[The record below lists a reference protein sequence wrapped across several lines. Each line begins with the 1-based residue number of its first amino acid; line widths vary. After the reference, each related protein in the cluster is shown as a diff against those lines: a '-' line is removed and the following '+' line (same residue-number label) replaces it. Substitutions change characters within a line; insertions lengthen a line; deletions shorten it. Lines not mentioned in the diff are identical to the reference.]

1 MITYYNL
8 LDTIKT
14 QLLEDPQCNSVTEG
28 SIYEI
33 DLAKQTIMPYAH
45 IQVNSASITERT
57 NIFNV
62 TVFCMDIVD
71 KSKEETTDK
80 FKKNDNTQDVLNTQF
95 AVATRLLELM
105 RRGDLRND
113 NFALA
118 DGSSPSLESFT
129 ERFENFYAGW
139 AATFDV
145 EVPNEMTICGT
156 VAPSS
161 CEDASYSIKDSAG
174 TVLYSGTIVSGGS
187 LTQAISNSA
196 VSNSDDSFTA
206 SILAQG
212 TLALGDIEISVRNS
226 AGTVIGTHQLPASVN
241 GTATALDATAVVQY
255 VNGTAISTTNIPS
268 GVSQVITVANPI
280 VCSDATVSNSDDSFS
295 TTVASGGNLEL
306 ADSTMNFNG
315 ASEGTFVSVKTTAV
329 TLKDETGSNLTPT
342 SKSLASNT
350 LALVVQ
356 NPLTVFTNMYTGK
369 AVSHGGVVESISC
382 IDTSDVFSAAPL
394 GKIQPSAYGTGKLIA
409 MKPLAGGFD
418 LDVVRNTT
426 AYRTNSS
433 NILESVA
440 ANVPRLDYDGV
451 TCPSVLVESQSTNLL
466 HYSQEFDNTYWKKNT
481 STVTANDA
489 VAPDGTTTAEK
500 LALGGVANARVF
512 RNSTV
517 TTSNTHVLS
526 IFMKGTAGEKV
537 TIEAG
542 SGANSVTLT
551 ADWVRYNVV
560 NTGGETSTN
569 VRVINRAANGDDAND
584 VFIWGI
590 QLEEAST
597 PSSYIVTTS
606 ASATRNADVL
616 SVTGLTGSSTVTET
630 FEDDSTNVISN
641 PSTYTMS
648 TGRIKKVT
656 RTV

>member
-8 LDTIKT
+8 LDTLKT

-28 SIYEI
+28 SIWEV
-33 DLAKQTIMPYAH
+33 DLSKQTIAPYAH
-45 IQVNSASITERT
+45 IQVNNASITERT
-57 NIFNV
+57 NIFNI

-71 KSKEETTDK
+71 KSKEATTDK
-80 FKKNDNTQDVLNTQF
+80 FKGNDNEQDVLNTQF
-95 AVATRLLELM
+95 AVATRILELM

-113 NFALA
+113 NFALLE
-118 DGSSPSLESFT
+118 GSTPSLESFT
-129 ERFENFYAGW
+129 ERFENFWAGW

-156 VAPSS
+156 VAPSA
-161 CEDASYSIKDSAG
+161 CEDASYNITDSAG
-174 TVLYSGTIVSGGS
+174 TTLYTGSIVSGGS
-187 LTQAISNSA
+187 LTQAI
-196 VSNSDDSFTA
+196 T
-206 SILAQG
+206 
-212 TLALGDIEISVRNS
+212 
-226 AGTVIGTHQLPASVN
+226 N
-241 GTATALDATAVVQY
+241 G
-255 VNGTAISTTNIPS
+255 
-268 GVSQVITVANPI
+268 
-280 VCSDATVSNSDDSFS
+280 TVSNSDDSLTS
-295 TTVASGGNLEL
+295 TILAQGTLEL
-306 ADSTMNFNG
+306 ADITITVRNSAGATVGTHNLPAAVSGTAVAPDGTVKNTDASYSLAVISGTTNGVIPDSDMTFNG
-315 ASEGTFVSVKTTAV
+315 ASEGTFVSAKTTAV

-356 NPLTVFTNMYTGK
+356 NPITVFTNMYTGK
-369 AVSHGGVVESISC
+369 AVSHGGAVESISC
-382 IDTSDVFSAAPL
+382 IDTSDIFTAAPL

-418 LDVVRNTT
+418 LDVVRSTT

-433 NILESVA
+433 NLLESVA

-451 TCPSVLVESQSTNLL
+451 TCPSILVEAQSTNLL
-466 HYSQEFDNTYWKKNT
+466 LYSQEFDNAWWKKNS
-481 STVTANDA
+481 STVTANAA

-500 LALGGVANARVF
+500 LALGGVNSARVF

-526 IFMKGTAGEKV
+526 IWMKGTAGEKV
-537 TIEAG
+537 SIEAG
-542 SGANSVTLT
+542 SGGNSVTLT
-551 ADWVRYNVV
+551 ADWVRYSVV

-569 VRVINRAANGDDAND
+569 CRVINRAADGDDAND
-584 VFIWGI
+584 VYIWGI

-597 PSSYIVTTS
+597 PSSYIVTG
-606 ASATRNADVL
+606 AANATRNADVL
-616 SVTGLTGSSTVTET
+616 SVTGLSGSSTVTET

>member
-80 FKKNDNTQDVLNTQF
+80 FKGNDNEQDVLNTQF

-156 VAPSS
+156 VAPSA
-161 CEDASYSIKDSAG
+161 CEDASYSITDSAG

-212 TLALGDIEISVRNS
+212 TLALGDIEITVRNS
-226 AGTVIGTHQLPASVN
+226 AGATVGTHSLPASVN
-241 GTATALDATAVVQY
+241 GTATAPDGTVRNTDGSYALEVVS
-255 VNGTAISTTNIPS
+255 GTSD
-268 GVSQVITVANPI
+268 GVI
-280 VCSDATVSNSDDSFS
+280 
-295 TTVASGGNLEL
+295 
-306 ADSTMNFNG
+306 ADSTMTFNG
-315 ASEGTFVSVKTTAV
+315 ASEGTFVSAKTTAV
-329 TLKDETGSNLTPT
+329 TLKDETGANLTPT

-369 AVSHGGVVESISC
+369 AVSHAGVVESISC

-409 MKPLAGGFD
+409 IKPLAGGFD

-433 NILESVA
+433 NLLESVA

-451 TCPSVLVESQSTNLL
+451 TCPSVLVEAQSTNLL

-512 RNSTV
+512 RNSTG

-551 ADWVRYNVV
+551 ADWVRYSVV

-616 SVTGLTGSSTVTET
+616 SVTGLSGSSTVTET

>member
-28 SIYEI
+28 SIWEI
-33 DLAKQTIMPYAH
+33 DLSKQTIMPYAH

-57 NIFNV
+57 NIFNI

-71 KSKEETTDK
+71 KSKEATTDK
-80 FKKNDNTQDVLNTQF
+80 FKGNDNEQDVLNTQF
-95 AVATRLLELM
+95 SVATRLLELM

-118 DGSSPSLESFT
+118 DGTSPSLEAFT
-129 ERFENFYAGW
+129 ERFENFFAGW

-161 CEDASYSIKDSAG
+161 CEDASYNITDSAG
-174 TVLYSGTIVSGGS
+174 TTLYTGSIVSGGS
-187 LTQAISNSA
+187 LTQAI
-196 VSNSDDSFTA
+196 T
-206 SILAQG
+206 
-212 TLALGDIEISVRNS
+212 
-226 AGTVIGTHQLPASVN
+226 N
-241 GTATALDATAVVQY
+241 G
-255 VNGTAISTTNIPS
+255 
-268 GVSQVITVANPI
+268 
-280 VCSDATVSNSDDSFS
+280 TVSNSDDSLTS
-295 TTVASGGNLEL
+295 TILAQGTLEL
-306 ADSTMNFNG
+306 ADITITVRNSAGATVGTHNLPAAVNGTAVAPDGTVRNSDGSYSLAVVSGTTDGVIADSTMNFNG
-315 ASEGTFVSVKTTAV
+315 ASEGTFVSAKTTSV
-329 TLKDETGSNLTPT
+329 TLKDETDANLTPT

-369 AVSHGGVVESISC
+369 AVSHSGQVESISC
-382 IDTSDVFSAAPL
+382 IDTSDVFAATPV
-394 GKIQPSAYGTGKLIA
+394 GKIQPSAYGVGKLIA

-418 LDVVRNTT
+418 LDVVRSTT

-433 NILESVA
+433 NLLESVA

-451 TCPSVLVESQSTNLL
+451 TCPSVLVEAQSTNLL
-466 HYSQEFDNTYWKKNT
+466 LYSQEFDNAWWKKNS

-500 LALGGVANARVF
+500 LALGGVNSARVF

-517 TTSNTHVLS
+517 TTSNTHVFS
-526 IFMKGTAGEKV
+526 IWMKGTAGEKV
-537 TIEAG
+537 SIEAG
-542 SGANSVTLT
+542 SGGSSVTLT
-551 ADWVRYNVV
+551 ANWVRYNVV

-569 VRVINRAANGDDAND
+569 CRVINRAADGDDAND
-584 VFIWGI
+584 VYIWGA
-590 QLEEAST
+590 QLEEAAT
-597 PSSYIVTTS
+597 PSSYIFTS
-606 ASATRNADVL
+606 SAQATRNADVL
-616 SVTGLTGSSTVTET
+616 SVTGLTGTSTVTET

-648 TGRIKKVT
+648 TGRIKKVI
-656 RTV
+656 RTT

>member
-28 SIYEI
+28 SIWEI
-33 DLAKQTIMPYAH
+33 DLSKQTIMPYAH
-45 IQVNSASITERT
+45 IQVNSVTVTDQT
-57 NIFNV
+57 NVINV

-71 KSKEETTDK
+71 KSKEPATDE
-80 FKKNDNTQDVLNTQF
+80 FKGNDNEQDVLNTQY

-118 DGSSPSLESFT
+118 DGSQPSLESFT

-145 EVPNEMTICGT
+145 EVPNDMTICGT
-156 VAPSS
+156 VAPSA
-161 CEDASYSIKDSAG
+161 CEDATYTITDSAG
-174 TVLYSGTIVSGGS
+174 TTLYNGTIVSGGS
-187 LTQAISNSA
+187 LTQAITNGT
-196 VSNSDDSFTA
+196 VSNSDDSFTGA
-206 SILAQG
+206 VLAQG
-212 TLALGDIEISVRNS
+212 ALELADVTISVRNT
-226 AGTVIGTHQLPASVN
+226 AGPTI
-241 GTATALDATAVVQY
+241 ATQVLAAAVDGY
-255 VNGTAISTTNIPS
+255 A
-268 GVSQVITVANPI
+268 VAP
-280 VCSDATVSNSDDSFS
+280 DATVRNTDGSYALEVVAG
-295 TTVASGGNLEL
+295 TTDGSIP
-306 ADSTMNFNG
+306 DSTMNFNG
-315 ASEGTFVSVKTTAV
+315 ASEGTFVSVKTTAI

-356 NPLTVFTNMYTGK
+356 NPLTVFTNMYIGK
-369 AVSHGGVVESISC
+369 AVSHGGAVESISC
-382 IDTSDVFSAAPL
+382 IDTSDIFTAAPL
-394 GKIQPSAYGTGKLIA
+394 AKIQPSAYGVGKLIA

-418 LDVVRNTT
+418 LDVVRSTT

-433 NILESVA
+433 NLLESVA

-451 TCPSVLVESQSTNLL
+451 TCPSVLVEAQSTNLL
-466 HYSQEFDNTYWKKNT
+466 LYSQEFDNAWWKKNS
-481 STVTANDA
+481 STVTANNA

-500 LALGGVANARVF
+500 LALGGVNSARVF

-517 TTSNTHVLS
+517 TTANTHVLS
-526 IFMKGTAGEKV
+526 VWMKGTAGEKV
-537 TIEAG
+537 SIEAG
-542 SGANSVTLT
+542 SGGNSVTLT
-551 ADWVRYNVV
+551 ADWVRYSVV

-569 VRVINRAANGDDAND
+569 CRIINRAADGDNAND
-584 VFIWGI
+584 VYIWGI

-597 PSSYIVTTS
+597 PSSYIVTG
-606 ASATRNADVL
+606 ASQATRNADVL
-616 SVTGLTGSSTVTET
+616 SVTGLTGNSTVTET
-630 FEDDSTNVISN
+630 FEDDSTNVITN

-648 TGRIKKVT
+648 TGRVKKVT

>member
-28 SIYEI
+28 SIWEI

-71 KSKEETTDK
+71 KSKEETTDE
-80 FKKNDNTQDVLNTQF
+80 FKGNDNTQDVLNTQF

-156 VAPSS
+156 VAPSA

-206 SILAQG
+206 SVLAQG
-212 TLALGDIEISVRNS
+212 TLELGNVEISIRNS
-226 AGTVIGTHQLPASVN
+226 AGAVIATQELPAAVN
-241 GTATALDATAVVQY
+241 GTATA
-255 VNGTAISTTNIPS
+255 P
-268 GVSQVITVANPI
+268 
-280 VCSDATVSNSDDSFS
+280 DATVKNSDASYS
-295 TTVASGGNLEL
+295 LAVVAGTTNGVI
-306 ADSTMNFNG
+306 ADSTMTFNG
-315 ASEGTFVSVKTTAV
+315 ASEGTFVSAKTTAV

-418 LDVVRNTT
+418 LDVVRSTT

-433 NILESVA
+433 NLLESVA

-451 TCPSVLVESQSTNLL
+451 TCPSVLVETQSTNLL
-466 HYSQEFDNTYWKKNT
+466 LYSQEFDNAYWKKNS

-500 LALGGVANARVF
+500 LALGGVNAARVF

-526 IFMKGTAGEKV
+526 IWMKGTAGEKV
-537 TIEAG
+537 SIEAG
-542 SGANSVTLT
+542 SGGSSVTLT

-569 VRVINRAANGDDAND
+569 VRVINRAADGDDAND

-597 PSSYIVTTS
+597 PSSYIVTGA

>member
-14 QLLEDPQCNSVTEG
+14 QLLEDPQCNFVSEG
-28 SIYEI
+28 SIWEI
-33 DLAKQTIMPYAH
+33 DLSKQTIMPYSH
-45 IQVNSASITERT
+45 IQVNNASITDNT

-71 KSKEETTDK
+71 KSKEATTDK
-80 FKKNDNTQDVLNTQF
+80 FKGNDNEQDVLNTQF

-113 NFALA
+113 NFSLLE
-118 DGSSPSLESFT
+118 GSSPTLEAFT

-161 CEDASYSIKDSAG
+161 CEDASYKITDSAG
-174 TVLYSGTIVSGGS
+174 TTLYTGSIVSGGS
-187 LTQAISNSA
+187 LTQAISNSS
-196 VSNSDDSFTA
+196 VSNSDDSLT
-206 SILAQG
+206 STILAQG
-212 TLALGDIEISVRNS
+212 SLELSDVTITVRNS
-226 AGTVIGTHQLPASVN
+226 AGATVGTHNLPAAVN
-241 GTATALDATAVVQY
+241 GTA
-255 VNGTAISTTNIPS
+255 
-268 GVSQVITVANPI
+268 VAP
-280 VCSDATVSNSDDSFS
+280 DATVRNTDGSYSLAVIAGTTDGVIVDSDM
-295 TTVASGGNLEL
+295 T
-306 ADSTMNFNG
+306 FNG
-315 ASEGTFVSVKTTAV
+315 ASAGSFVSVKTTAV

-342 SKSLASNT
+342 SSNLSSNT

-382 IDTSDVFSAAPL
+382 IDTSDIFTAAPV
-394 GKIQPSAYGTGKLIA
+394 GKIQPSAYGSGKLIA

-418 LDVVRNTT
+418 LDVVRSTT

-433 NILESVA
+433 NLLESVA

-451 TCPSVLVESQSTNLL
+451 TCPSVLVETQSTNLL
-466 HYSQEFDNTYWKKNT
+466 LYSQEFDNAWWKKNS
-481 STVTANDA
+481 STVTANAA

-500 LALGGVANARVF
+500 LALGGVNSARVF

-526 IFMKGTAGEKV
+526 IWMKGTAGEKV

-542 SGANSVTLT
+542 SGGNSVTLT

-569 VRVINRAANGDDAND
+569 VRVINRAADGDDAND

-597 PSSYIVTTS
+597 PSSYIVTG
-606 ASATRNADVL
+606 AAQATRNADIL

-648 TGRIKKVT
+648 TGRIKKVI

>member
-8 LDTIKT
+8 LDTLKT
-14 QLLEDPQCNSVTEG
+14 QLLEDPQCNAVTEG
-28 SIYEI
+28 SIWEI

-45 IQVNSASITERT
+45 IQVNSATVTERT
-57 NIFNV
+57 NIFNI

-71 KSKEETTDK
+71 KSKEPTTDK
-80 FKKNDNTQDVLNTQF
+80 FVGNDNEQDVLNTQF
-95 AVATRLLELM
+95 AVATRILELM

-118 DGSSPSLESFT
+118 DGSQPSLESFT

-156 VAPSS
+156 VSPSA
-161 CEDASYSIKDSAG
+161 CEDATYKITDSAG
-174 TVLYSGTIVSGGS
+174 ATLYTGSIVSGGS
-187 LTQAISNSA
+187 LTQAISNGT
-196 VSNSDDSFTA
+196 VSNSDNSFT
-206 SILAQG
+206 STILAQG

-226 AGTVIGTHQLPASVN
+226 AGAVVGTNTLPAAVN
-241 GTATALDATAVVQY
+241 GTATAPDGTVRNTDASFSLAVVS
-255 VNGTAISTTNIPS
+255 GTDDNI
-268 GVSQVITVANPI
+268 I
-280 VCSDATVSNSDDSFS
+280 
-295 TTVASGGNLEL
+295 
-306 ADSTMNFNG
+306 ADSTMTFNG
-315 ASEGTFVSVKTTAV
+315 ASEGTFVSAKTTAV
-329 TLKDETGSNLTPT
+329 TLKDETSANLTPT

-356 NPLTVFTNMYTGK
+356 NPLTVFTNMYIGK

-382 IDTSDVFSAAPL
+382 IDTSDVFSASPI

-418 LDVVRNTT
+418 LDVVRSTT

-433 NILESVA
+433 NLLESVA

-466 HYSQEFDNTYWKKNT
+466 HYSQEFDNTYWKKNS
-481 STVTANDA
+481 STVTANDTT
-489 VAPDGTTTAEK
+489 APDGTTTAEK

-616 SVTGLTGSSTVTET
+616 SVTGLTGTSTITET

-648 TGRIKKVT
+648 TGRIKKVI
-656 RTV
+656 RTT

>member
-28 SIYEI
+28 SIWEI

-80 FKKNDNTQDVLNTQF
+80 FKGNDNEQDVLNTQF

-113 NFALA
+113 NFALLE
-118 DGSSPSLESFT
+118 GSSPSLESFT

-156 VAPSS
+156 VAPSA
-161 CEDASYSIKDSAG
+161 CEDASYSITDSAG

-212 TLALGDIEISVRNS
+212 TLALGDIEITVRNS
-226 AGTVIGTHQLPASVN
+226 AGATVGTNTLPAAVN
-241 GTATALDATAVVQY
+241 GTATAPDGTVRNTDGSYSLAVVS
-255 VNGTAISTTNIPS
+255 GTTDGVIP
-268 GVSQVITVANPI
+268 
-280 VCSDATVSNSDDSFS
+280 
-295 TTVASGGNLEL
+295 
-306 ADSTMNFNG
+306 DSTMNFNG
-315 ASEGTFVSVKTTAV
+315 ASEGTFVSVKTTSV
-329 TLKDETGSNLTPT
+329 TLKDETDTNLTPT

-356 NPLTVFTNMYTGK
+356 NPVTVFTNMYTGK
-369 AVSHGGVVESISC
+369 AVSHGGTVESLSC
-382 IDTSDVFSAAPL
+382 IDTSDIFTAAPL

-418 LDVVRNTT
+418 LDVVRSTT

-433 NILESVA
+433 NLLESVA

-451 TCPSVLVESQSTNLL
+451 TCPSVLVEAQSTNLL
-466 HYSQEFDNTYWKKNT
+466 FYSQEFDNSWWKKNS

-500 LALGGVANARVF
+500 LALGGVNLARLF
-512 RNSTV
+512 RNSIV
-517 TTSNTHVLS
+517 TTSNTHTFS
-526 IFMKGTAGEKV
+526 IWMKGTAGEQV
-537 TIEAG
+537 TLEAG

-551 ADWVRYNVV
+551 ANWVRYSVV

-569 VRVINRAANGDDAND
+569 IKVINRSSNGDDAND
-584 VFIWGI
+584 IYIWGA
-590 QLEEAST
+590 QLEETST
-597 PSSYIVTTS
+597 ASSYIVTTS

-616 SVTGLTGSSTVTET
+616 SVTGLTGTSTVTET

>member
-8 LDTIKT
+8 LDTLKT

-28 SIYEI
+28 SIWEI
-33 DLAKQTIMPYAH
+33 DLSKQTIAPYAH
-45 IQVNSASITERT
+45 IQVNNASITERT
-57 NIFNV
+57 NIFNI

-71 KSKEETTDK
+71 KSKEATTDK
-80 FKKNDNTQDVLNTQF
+80 FKGNDNEQDVLNTQF
-95 AVATRLLELM
+95 AVATRILELM

-113 NFALA
+113 NFALLE
-118 DGSSPSLESFT
+118 GSTPSLESFT
-129 ERFENFYAGW
+129 ERFENFWAGW

-156 VAPSS
+156 VAPSA

-206 SILAQG
+206 SVLAQG
-212 TLALGDIEISVRNS
+212 TLALGNVEISIRNS
-226 AGTVIGTHQLPASVN
+226 AGAVIATQELPSAVN
-241 GTATALDATAVVQY
+241 GTATA
-255 VNGTAISTTNIPS
+255 P
-268 GVSQVITVANPI
+268 
-280 VCSDATVSNSDDSFS
+280 DATVKNSDASYS
-295 TTVASGGNLEL
+295 LAVVAGTTNGVI
-306 ADSTMNFNG
+306 ADSTMTFNS
-315 ASEGTFVSVKTTAV
+315 ASEGTFVSAKTTAV

-350 LALVVQ
+350 LALVLQ
-356 NPLTVFTNMYTGK
+356 NPITVFTNMYTGK
-369 AVSHGGVVESISC
+369 AVSHGGAVESISC
-382 IDTSDVFSAAPL
+382 IDTSDIFTAAPL

-418 LDVVRNTT
+418 LDVVRSTT

-433 NILESVA
+433 NLLESVA

-451 TCPSVLVESQSTNLL
+451 TCPSILVEAQSTNLL
-466 HYSQEFDNTYWKKNT
+466 LYSQEFDNAWWKKNS

-500 LALGGVANARVF
+500 LALGGVNSARVF

-526 IFMKGTAGEKV
+526 IWMKGTAGEKV
-537 TIEAG
+537 SIEAG
-542 SGANSVTLT
+542 SGGSSVTLT
-551 ADWVRYNVV
+551 ANWVRYSVV

-569 VRVINRAANGDDAND
+569 CRVINRAADGDDAND
-584 VFIWGI
+584 VYIWGI

-597 PSSYIVTTS
+597 PSSYIVTGA

>member
-28 SIYEI
+28 SIWEI
-33 DLAKQTIMPYAH
+33 DIDKQSIMPLSH
-45 IQVNSASITERT
+45 IQVNNATVTERT
-57 NIFNV
+57 NIFNI

-71 KSKEETTDK
+71 KSKEATTDK
-80 FKKNDNTQDVLNTQF
+80 FKGNDNEQDVLNTQF
-95 AVATRLLELM
+95 AVATRILELM

-118 DGSSPSLESFT
+118 DGSQPTLESFT
-129 ERFENFYAGW
+129 ERFENFFAGW

-156 VAPSS
+156 VAPSV
-161 CEDASYSIKDSAG
+161 CEDATYKITDSAG
-174 TVLYSGTIVSGGS
+174 TTLYTGSIVSGGS
-187 LTQAISNSA
+187 LTQAISNGT
-196 VSNSDDSFTA
+196 VSNSDDSFT
-206 SILAQG
+206 STILAQG

-226 AGTVIGTHQLPASVN
+226 AGAVVGTNTLPAAVN
-241 GTATALDATAVVQY
+241 GTATAPDGTVRNSDGSYSLAVVS
-255 VNGTAISTTNIPS
+255 GTTDGII
-268 GVSQVITVANPI
+268 
-280 VCSDATVSNSDDSFS
+280 
-295 TTVASGGNLEL
+295 

-315 ASEGTFVSVKTTAV
+315 ASEGTFVSAKTTAV

-382 IDTSDVFSAAPL
+382 IDTSDVFSAAPV

-418 LDVVRNTT
+418 LDVVRSTT

-433 NILESVA
+433 NVLESVA

-451 TCPSVLVESQSTNLL
+451 TCPSILVEAQSTNLL
-466 HYSQEFDNTYWKKNT
+466 LYSQEFDNAWWKKNS

-500 LALGGVANARVF
+500 LALGGVNSARVF

-517 TTSNTHVLS
+517 TTSNTHVFS
-526 IFMKGTAGEKV
+526 IWMKGTAGEKV
-537 TIEAG
+537 SIEAG
-542 SGANSVTLT
+542 SGGNSVTLT

-569 VRVINRAANGDDAND
+569 CRVINRAADGDDAND
-584 VFIWGI
+584 VYIWGA

-597 PSSYIVTTS
+597 PSSYIVTS
-606 ASATRNADVL
+606 AAQATRNADVL

>member
-28 SIYEI
+28 SIWEV

-45 IQVNSASITERT
+45 IQVNSATVTERT
-57 NIFNV
+57 NIFNI

-71 KSKEETTDK
+71 KSKEATTDK
-80 FKKNDNTQDVLNTQF
+80 FKGNDNEQDVLNTQF
-95 AVATRLLELM
+95 AVATRILELM

-118 DGSSPSLESFT
+118 DGSQPSLESFT

-156 VAPSS
+156 VSPSA
-161 CEDASYSIKDSAG
+161 CEDATYKITDSAG
-174 TVLYSGTIVSGGS
+174 TTLYTGSIVSGGS
-187 LTQAISNSA
+187 LTQAITNGT
-196 VSNSDDSFTA
+196 VSNSDDSFT
-206 SILAQG
+206 STILAQG

-226 AGTVIGTHQLPASVN
+226 AGATVGTNTLPAAVN
-241 GTATALDATAVVQY
+241 GTATAPDGTVRNTDGSYSLAVVS
-255 VNGTAISTTNIPS
+255 GTTDGII
-268 GVSQVITVANPI
+268 
-280 VCSDATVSNSDDSFS
+280 
-295 TTVASGGNLEL
+295 
-306 ADSTMNFNG
+306 ADSTMTFNG
-315 ASEGTFVSVKTTAV
+315 ASEGTFVSAKTTAV

-382 IDTSDVFSAAPL
+382 IDTSDVFSASPV

-409 MKPLAGGFD
+409 MKPIAGGFD
-418 LDVVRNTT
+418 LDVVRSTT

-433 NILESVA
+433 NVLESVA

-466 HYSQEFDNTYWKKNT
+466 LYSQEFDNAWWKKNS
-481 STVTANDA
+481 STVTANDTT
-489 VAPDGTTTAEK
+489 APDGTTTAEK
-500 LALGGVANARVF
+500 LALGGVNLARLF

-517 TTSNTHVLS
+517 TTSNTHVFS
-526 IFMKGTAGEKV
+526 IWMKGTAGEQV
-537 TIEAG
+537 TLEAG

-551 ADWVRYNVV
+551 ANWVRYSVV

-569 VRVINRAANGDDAND
+569 VKVINRSSNGDDAND
-584 VFIWGI
+584 IYVWGA

-597 PSSYIVTTS
+597 PSSYIVTS
-606 ASATRNADVL
+606 AAQATRNADVL
-616 SVTGLTGSSTVTET
+616 SVTGLTGTSTVTET

-648 TGRIKKVT
+648 TGRIKKVI
-656 RTV
+656 RTT

>member
-1 MITYYNL
+1 
-8 LDTIKT
+8 
-14 QLLEDPQCNSVTEG
+14 
-28 SIYEI
+28 
-33 DLAKQTIMPYAH
+33 
-45 IQVNSASITERT
+45 
-57 NIFNV
+57 
-62 TVFCMDIVD
+62 
-71 KSKEETTDK
+71 
-80 FKKNDNTQDVLNTQF
+80 
-95 AVATRLLELM
+95 
-105 RRGDLRND
+105 
-113 NFALA
+113 
-118 DGSSPSLESFT
+118 
-129 ERFENFYAGW
+129 
-139 AATFDV
+139 
-145 EVPNEMTICGT
+145 
-156 VAPSS
+156 
-161 CEDASYSIKDSAG
+161 
-174 TVLYSGTIVSGGS
+174 
-187 LTQAISNSA
+187 
-196 VSNSDDSFTA
+196 
-206 SILAQG
+206 
-212 TLALGDIEISVRNS
+212 
-226 AGTVIGTHQLPASVN
+226 
-241 GTATALDATAVVQY
+241 
-255 VNGTAISTTNIPS
+255 
-268 GVSQVITVANPI
+268 
-280 VCSDATVSNSDDSFS
+280 
-295 TTVASGGNLEL
+295 
-306 ADSTMNFNG
+306 
-315 ASEGTFVSVKTTAV
+315 
-329 TLKDETGSNLTPT
+329 
-342 SKSLASNT
+342 
-350 LALVVQ
+350 
-356 NPLTVFTNMYTGK
+356 
-369 AVSHGGVVESISC
+369 
-382 IDTSDVFSAAPL
+382 
-394 GKIQPSAYGTGKLIA
+394 

-451 TCPSVLVESQSTNLL
+451 TCPSVLVEAQSTNLL

-616 SVTGLTGSSTVTET
+616 SVTGLTGTSTVTET

>member
-1 MITYYNL
+1 
-8 LDTIKT
+8 
-14 QLLEDPQCNSVTEG
+14 
-28 SIYEI
+28 
-33 DLAKQTIMPYAH
+33 
-45 IQVNSASITERT
+45 
-57 NIFNV
+57 
-62 TVFCMDIVD
+62 
-71 KSKEETTDK
+71 
-80 FKKNDNTQDVLNTQF
+80 
-95 AVATRLLELM
+95 VA
-105 RRGDLRND
+105 
-113 NFALA
+113 
-118 DGSSPSLESFT
+118 
-129 ERFENFYAGW
+129 
-139 AATFDV
+139 
-145 EVPNEMTICGT
+145 
-156 VAPSS
+156 S

-212 TLALGDIEISVRNS
+212 TLELADVTISVRNS
-226 AGTVIGTHQLPASVN
+226 AGPTIATQVLPAGVN
-241 GTATALDATAVVQY
+241 GYAV
-255 VNGTAISTTNIPS
+255 AP
-268 GVSQVITVANPI
+268 
-280 VCSDATVSNSDDSFS
+280 DATVRNTDGSYSLAVVAGTTDGAIPDSDM
-295 TTVASGGNLEL
+295 T
-306 ADSTMNFNG
+306 FNG

-356 NPLTVFTNMYTGK
+356 NPLTVFTNLYTGK

-418 LDVVRNTT
+418 LDVVRSTT

-433 NILESVA
+433 NLLESVA

-451 TCPSVLVESQSTNLL
+451 TCPSVLVEAQSTNLL
-466 HYSQEFDNTYWKKNT
+466 LYSQEFDNAWWKKNS

-500 LALGGVANARVF
+500 LALGGVNSARVF

-517 TTSNTHVLS
+517 TTSNTHVFS
-526 IFMKGTAGEKV
+526 IWMKGTAGEKV
-537 TIEAG
+537 SIEAG
-542 SGANSVTLT
+542 SGGNSVTLT
-551 ADWVRYNVV
+551 ANWVRYNVV

-569 VRVINRAANGDDAND
+569 CRVINRAADGDDAND
-584 VFIWGI
+584 VYIWGA
-590 QLEEAST
+590 QLEEAAT
-597 PSSYIVTTS
+597 PSSYIVTS
-606 ASATRNADVL
+606 AAQSTRNADVL
-616 SVTGLTGSSTVTET
+616 SVTGLTGTSTVTET

-648 TGRIKKVT
+648 TGRIKKVI
-656 RTV
+656 RTT

>member
-28 SIYEI
+28 SIWEI
-33 DLAKQTIMPYAH
+33 DLSKQTIMPYAH

-57 NIFNV
+57 NIFNI

-71 KSKEETTDK
+71 KSKEPTTDK
-80 FKKNDNTQDVLNTQF
+80 FKGNDNEQDVLNTQF

-118 DGSSPSLESFT
+118 DGTSPSLEAFT
-129 ERFENFYAGW
+129 ERFENFFAGW

-161 CEDASYSIKDSAG
+161 CEDASYNITDSAG
-174 TVLYSGTIVSGGS
+174 TTLYSGSIVSGGS
-187 LTQAISNSA
+187 LTQAI
-196 VSNSDDSFTA
+196 T
-206 SILAQG
+206 
-212 TLALGDIEISVRNS
+212 
-226 AGTVIGTHQLPASVN
+226 N
-241 GTATALDATAVVQY
+241 G
-255 VNGTAISTTNIPS
+255 
-268 GVSQVITVANPI
+268 
-280 VCSDATVSNSDDSFS
+280 TVSNSDDSLTS
-295 TTVASGGNLEL
+295 TILAQGTLEL
-306 ADSTMNFNG
+306 ADITITVRNSAGATVGTHNLPAAVNGTAVAPDGTVRNSDGSYSLAVVSGTTDGVIADSTMNFNG
-315 ASEGTFVSVKTTAV
+315 ASEGTFVSAKTTSV
-329 TLKDETGSNLTPT
+329 TLKDETDANLTPT

-369 AVSHGGVVESISC
+369 AVSHSGQVESISC
-382 IDTSDVFSAAPL
+382 IDTSDVFAAAPV
-394 GKIQPSAYGTGKLIA
+394 GKIQPSAYGVGKLIA

-418 LDVVRNTT
+418 LDVVRSTT

-433 NILESVA
+433 NLLESVA

-451 TCPSVLVESQSTNLL
+451 TCPSVLVEAQSTNLL
-466 HYSQEFDNTYWKKNT
+466 LYSQEFDNAWWKKNS

-500 LALGGVANARVF
+500 LALGGVNSARVF

-517 TTSNTHVLS
+517 TTSNTHVFS
-526 IFMKGTAGEKV
+526 IWMKGTAGEKV
-537 TIEAG
+537 SIEAG
-542 SGANSVTLT
+542 SGGSSVTLT
-551 ADWVRYNVV
+551 ANWVRYNVV

-569 VRVINRAANGDDAND
+569 CRVINRAADGDDAND
-584 VFIWGI
+584 VYIWGA
-590 QLEEAST
+590 QLEEAAT
-597 PSSYIVTTS
+597 PSSYIFTS
-606 ASATRNADVL
+606 SAQATRNADVL
-616 SVTGLTGSSTVTET
+616 SVTGLTGTSTVTET

-648 TGRIKKVT
+648 TGRIKKVI
-656 RTV
+656 RTT